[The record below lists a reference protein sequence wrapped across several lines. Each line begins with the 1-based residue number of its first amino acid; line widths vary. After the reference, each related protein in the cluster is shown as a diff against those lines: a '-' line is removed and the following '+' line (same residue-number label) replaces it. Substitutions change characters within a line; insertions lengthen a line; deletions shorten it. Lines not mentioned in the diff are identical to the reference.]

1 MSFRAREGAARMQ
14 YRRLPFE
21 EYFINTSEDYT
32 HTGRVTYPVKYVAV
46 KYNTTKLGKLLGVAH
61 EVNYEIHYEPDRDVI
76 QIHFQR
82 TFGMIDWVANVFE
95 FGSRYYRAIEFEG
108 EPLQL
113 RVHHGWGNM
122 YLAIK
127 QEVREQWAQL
137 HEAHPD
143 AATEILG
150 WSLGSAIA
158 CLCCQD
164 LNFNFGVK
172 PYLYTF
178 GSVRPFKCTPL
189 NRKRMQRYLST
200 LYTECDNFADIN
212 DLITYMPP
220 FRGFTMIHR
229 VKVGTDQKRSF
240 FRLIHP
246 LRYHVH
252 YDLPELYKK
261 LTGKIAEGP
270 EPGSEE
276 AA

>member
-1 MSFRAREGAARMQ
+1 MS
-14 YRRLPFE
+14 YRRLPYE
-21 EYFINTSEDYT
+21 EYFINTSEDFT

-46 KYNTTKLGKLLGVAH
+46 KYNTT
-61 EVNYEIHYEPDRDVI
+61 YEPDRDVI

-95 FGSRYYRAIEFEG
+95 FGSRYYHAIEFEG

-127 QEVREQWAQL
+127 HEIREKWAQL
-137 HEAHPD
+137 HDEHPE

-164 LNFNFGVK
+164 LNYNFGIR

-178 GSVRPFKCTPL
+178 GSVRPFMCTPL
-189 NRKRMQRYLST
+189 NRRRMQRYLAT
-200 LYTECDNFADIN
+200 LYTDCSNFADIN
-212 DLITYMPP
+212 DLISYMPP

-229 VKVGTDQKRSF
+229 VKLGTDQKRSF

-252 YDLPELYKK
+252 YDLPELYRK
-261 LTGKIAEGP
+261 LAGKTAEETNGGQ
-270 EPGSEE
+270 ETEE
-276 AA
+276 AVKNA

>member
-1 MSFRAREGAARMQ
+1 MYQ
-14 YRRLPFE
+14 RLPYE

-32 HTGRVTYPVKYVAV
+32 HTGRATYPVNYIAV
-46 KYNTTKLGKLLGVAH
+46 KYNTTKIGQKLGISH
-61 EVNYEIHYEPDRDVI
+61 EVNYEMHYEPDRDVI
-76 QIHFQR
+76 QLHFQR
-82 TFGMIDWVANVFE
+82 TFGAIDWVANVFE

-127 QEVREQWAQL
+127 EEVRSKWAEL
-137 HEAHPD
+137 HEAHPE

-150 WSLGSAIA
+150 WSLGSGIA

-164 LNFNFGVK
+164 LNYNFGVK

-200 LYTECDNFADIN
+200 LYTDCANFADIN
-212 DLITYMPP
+212 DVITYMPP

-246 LRYHVH
+246 FRYHVH

-261 LTGKIAEGP
+261 LPGRMVEGEDDGQETG
-270 EPGSEE
+270 E
-276 AA
+276 AGERA

>member
-1 MSFRAREGAARMQ
+1 MSYQ
-14 YRRLPFE
+14 RLPYE
-21 EYFINTSEDYT
+21 EYFINTSEDFT

-46 KYNTTKLGKLLGVAH
+46 KYNTTKLGKRLEIAH

-82 TFGMIDWVANVFE
+82 TFGMIDWIANVFE
-95 FGSRYYRAIEFEG
+95 FGSRYYHAIEFEG

-127 QEVREQWAQL
+127 YEVREKWAQL
-137 HEAHPD
+137 HDAHPE

-164 LNFNFGVK
+164 LNYNFGAK

-189 NRKRMQRYLST
+189 NRKRMQRYLSS
-200 LYTECDNFADIN
+200 LYTDCSNFADIN
-212 DLITYMPP
+212 DLISYMPP

-229 VKVGTDQKRSF
+229 VKLGTDQKRSF

-261 LTGKIAEGP
+261 LAGKTAEEP
-270 EPGSEE
+270 ESEQKE
-276 AA
+276 AGA

>member
-1 MSFRAREGAARMQ
+1 MT
-14 YRRLPFE
+14 YRRLPYE

-32 HTGRVTYPVKYVAV
+32 HTGKVTYPVKYIAV
-46 KYNTTKLGKLLGVAH
+46 KYNTTKFFKFFGLAH

-76 QIHFQR
+76 QMHFQR
-82 TFGMIDWVANVFE
+82 TLGAIDWVANIFE
-95 FGSRYYRAIEFEG
+95 FSSRYYRAIEFEG

-127 QEVREQWAQL
+127 REVREKWSEL
-137 HEAHPD
+137 HEMHPT

-150 WSLGSAIA
+150 WSLGSGIA

-164 LNFNFGVK
+164 LHYNFGVK

-189 NRKRMQRYLST
+189 NKKRMHAYLAT
-200 LYTECDNFADIN
+200 LYTDCLNFANVN

-220 FRGFTMIHR
+220 FRGFTMIRR
-229 VKVGTDQKRSF
+229 VDVGTERKRTF
-240 FRLIHP
+240 FRMLHP
-246 LRYHVH
+246 LRYHVR
-252 YDLPELYKK
+252 YDDADLY
-261 LTGKIAEGP
+261 GKVSEHAP
-270 EPGSEE
+270 DEP
-276 AA
+276 ANDTALV

>member
-1 MSFRAREGAARMQ
+1 MK

-32 HTGRVTYPVKYVAV
+32 HTGRVTYPVKYIAV
-46 KYNTTKLGKLLGVAH
+46 KYNTTKMGKRLGLAH

-82 TFGMIDWVANVFE
+82 TFGMIDWIANVFE
-95 FGSRYYRAIEFEG
+95 FGSRYYRAIEFQG

-127 QEVREQWAQL
+127 QEVREKWSAL
-137 HEAHPD
+137 HQEHPD

-164 LNFNFGVK
+164 LNYNFGVK
-172 PYLYTF
+172 PYLHL
-178 GSVRPFKCTPL
+178 R
-189 NRKRMQRYLST
+189 QRAPVQMHPS
-200 LYTECDNFADIN
+200 EPEADAA
-212 DLITYMPP
+212 
-220 FRGFTMIHR
+220 
-229 VKVGTDQKRSF
+229 VSF
-240 FRLIHP
+240 DPVYGLRELCRRE
-246 LRYHVH
+246 RYHLLYASVPRVH
-252 YDLPELYKK
+252 HDPSRQGGHGAKALLLPADPSPALPRA
-261 LTGKIAEGP
+261 LRSAGAV
-270 EPGSEE
+270 
-276 AA
+276 